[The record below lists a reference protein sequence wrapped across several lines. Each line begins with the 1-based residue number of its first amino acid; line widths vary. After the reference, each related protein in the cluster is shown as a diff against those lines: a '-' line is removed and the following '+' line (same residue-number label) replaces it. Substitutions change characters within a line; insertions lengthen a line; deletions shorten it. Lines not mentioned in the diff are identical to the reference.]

1 MQLRQRTAVAVMGG
15 ALVFA
20 IGGFLVR
27 GFSQVFVTADTAYT
41 LAAPLFL
48 VGGVLAVIAV
58 VLSVLV
64 KIGLVTLDGNH

>member
-1 MQLRQRTAVAVMGG
+1 MQLRQRTVVAVMAG

-20 IGGFLVR
+20 VVGFLVR
-27 GFSQVFVTADTAYT
+27 GFSQLLVTADTAYT

-48 VGGVLAVIAV
+48 VGGILAVLAL

-64 KIGLVTLDGNH
+64 KVGLVSLDAGA